1 MSWGI
6 TLRPPRRDTVSA
18 IRRPET
24 AVMFA
29 TTMGMV
35 LPEPS
40 EHDRSTSIR
49 EVTDERAGTM
59 KTSS

>member
-1 MSWGI
+1 M
-6 TLRPPRRDTVSA
+6 L
-18 IRRPET
+18 
-24 AVMFA
+24 A

-40 EHDRSTSIR
+40 EQDRSTSMR
-49 EVTDERAGTM
+49 EVTDDRAGTM